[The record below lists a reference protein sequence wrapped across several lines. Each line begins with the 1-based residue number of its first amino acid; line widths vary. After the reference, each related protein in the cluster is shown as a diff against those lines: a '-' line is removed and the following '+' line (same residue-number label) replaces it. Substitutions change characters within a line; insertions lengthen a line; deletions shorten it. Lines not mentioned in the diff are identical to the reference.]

1 MLWQKQEGQWC
12 GCDVEPCDEE
22 TGFVNQRRNC
32 RKSIEESLQRW
43 RKVRKRLDGRRRRG
57 EWKEAARGPVN
68 NGRVG
73 RIYKEM
79 MGSKEIIAKDR
90 QSNGGKDKGKGK
102 MERTNVKGLL
112 SGTPGSD
119 GLSVR
124 GDEMRTSHG

>member
-1 MLWQKQEGQWC
+1 M
-12 GCDVEPCDEE
+12 
-22 TGFVNQRRNC
+22 
-32 RKSIEESLQRW
+32 EESLQRW
-43 RKVRKRLDGRRRRG
+43 RKVRKRLERGRIGRRRRG
-57 EWKEAARGPVN
+57 EWNEAARGPVN

-90 QSNGGKDKGKGK
+90 KSNGGKDKGKGK
-102 MERTNVKGLL
+102 MERANVKGLL